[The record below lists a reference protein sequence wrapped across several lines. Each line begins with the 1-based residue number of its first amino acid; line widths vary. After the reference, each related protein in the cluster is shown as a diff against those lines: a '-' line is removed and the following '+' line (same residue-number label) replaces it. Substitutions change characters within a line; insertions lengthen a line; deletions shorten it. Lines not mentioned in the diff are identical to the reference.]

1 MNKLTKN
8 ERLDELLLK
17 ATIHD
22 YDPFWDSSQKEKEVL
37 KNIQVLLDNGAN
49 PNNLIYWDKYMDNE
63 ETLLSYVVIKIFWN
77 DKNFSFYSQVAELFI
92 QAGADITDITESK
105 FTALDYL
112 ILNGGIEGI
121 NQNTY
126 RLAKLMITSLSS
138 EKLKF
143 YLQHNRKESTFIGL
157 QNILKVFDKYDSY
170 IEYMF

>member
-1 MNKLTKN
+1 
-8 ERLDELLLK
+8 
-17 ATIHD
+17 
-22 YDPFWDSSQKEKEVL
+22 
-37 KNIQVLLDNGAN
+37 
-49 PNNLIYWDKYMDNE
+49 
-63 ETLLSYVVIKIFWN
+63 
-77 DKNFSFYSQVAELFI
+77 
-92 QAGADITDITESK
+92 
-105 FTALDYL
+105 
-112 ILNGGIEGI
+112 LNGGIEGI